1 MSQQYVASDSTT
13 GLQVQVTGEFP
24 EDPDD
29 RVRIAR
35 TTNLFTRLMASVLST
50 TNDTERRERFRAVE
64 TQLEVADALIRGD
77 MAEVQRLIRETLRAM
92 GVDDEQL
99 RQVEEQLREQLRSF
113 GGEGLVGMLG
123 LGDRGFDDRPL
134 DDRGLDD
141 DQGEVPPGTDMPEDP
156 DRPRPPN
163 LN

>member
-1 MSQQYVASDSTT
+1 MPQQYVASDSTT

-35 TTNLFTRLMASVLST
+35 TTNLFTRLMATVLST
-50 TNDTERRERFRAVE
+50 TNDTERRERFRAIE

-77 MAEVQRLIRETLRAM
+77 LAEVQRLIRETLHAM
-92 GVDDEQL
+92 GISDEQL
-99 RQVEEQLREQLRSF
+99 REVEQQLREQLRTI
-113 GGEGLVGMLG
+113 GGDGLAGMLG
-123 LGDRGFDDRPL
+123 L

-141 DQGEVPPGTDMPEDP
+141 AGLDETPPDPDAPEDP
-156 DRPRPPN
+156 DRPR
-163 LN
+163 LD

>member
-24 EDPDD
+24 EEPDD

-35 TTNLFTRLMASVLST
+35 TTNLFTRLMATVLST
-50 TNDTERRERFRAVE
+50 TNDTERRERFRAIE

-77 MAEVQRLIRETLRAM
+77 LAEVQRLIRETLHAM
-92 GVDDEQL
+92 GISDDQL
-99 RQVEEQLREQLRSF
+99 REVEQQLREQLRAI
-113 GGEGLVGMLG
+113 GGDGLAGMLG
-123 LGDRGFDDRPL
+123 L
-134 DDRGLDD
+134 DDRGLD
-141 DQGEVPPGTDMPEDP
+141 ETPPGPDAPEDP
-156 DRPRPPN
+156 DRPR